1 MLNLVMASLWL
12 VYSYSRLFMHK
23 AISRHFTNLTGAY
36 DLACYELIKIRRRKV
51 TFYTWNPMRMV
62 RVCFWPSVF
71 FHVLDDESIWLVS
84 ANPYQQSILWLLI
97 LCLNLIMNF
106 STKQATLKQ
115 TQEAVHQNR
124 QKTISIHPK
133 RESGRIIVKITVQI
147 R

>member
-1 MLNLVMASLWL
+1 MLNLVMPCLWL
-12 VYSYSRLFMHK
+12 VYSYSRLFK
-23 AISRHFTNLTGAY
+23 RKVISRHFTNLTGAY

-133 RESGRIIVKITVQI
+133 RESGLIIVKITVQI